1 MRFWMPPARVGAPLL
16 EDLVVPMSPESS
28 PFQSDAEGA
37 EKVME
42 NRLRPTRFE
51 DFPGQDQVKENLG
64 IYIQAARTRGDH
76 LDHVLFSGPPGLGK
90 TTLAGIVAAEMG
102 ARMRSTSGPALE
114 RPADLAGLLTNLNAG
129 DVLFIDEIHRLPQVV
144 EEYLY
149 SAMEDW
155 SIDIVMEQGVYAQSI
170 RLNVPRF
177 TLVGATTRE
186 GLLTAPFRARFG
198 ISERLDYYPPGHLY
212 EILIRSAG
220 ILEVPMEE
228 GGGKVLASHS
238 RGTPRVANR
247 FLCRARDVA
256 QVKSDGVITEQM
268 ARAALGMLGVDESGL
283 IEMDRRIL
291 RTVHEHGG
299 GPVGIKTIAVTVG
312 ETEDTIENVYEPYLI
327 QQGLLQKTP
336 QGRKLSPRGYNR
348 LGLDPNG
355 GGPLFST

>member
-1 MRFWMPPARVGAPLL
+1 
-16 EDLVVPMSPESS
+16 MSNPHLDPSGS
-28 PFQSDAEGA
+28 QFDAEEQQI
-37 EKVME
+37 EKS
-42 NRLRPTRFE
+42 LRPQALEEFS
-51 DFPGQDQVKENLG
+51 GQPKIVENLK
-64 IYIQAARTRGDH
+64 IFIAAARQRGEA
-76 LDHVLFSGPPGLGK
+76 LDHVLLHGPPGLGK
-90 TTLAGIVAAEMG
+90 TTLSYIIANELETDMK
-102 ARMRSTSGPALE
+102 MSSGPVLE
-114 RPADLAGLLTNLNAG
+114 KPGDLAGLLTNLEEG
-129 DVLFIDEIHRLPQVV
+129 DVLFIDEIHRLNTVV